1 MNIVGM
7 LGLIASL
14 ALLIYL
20 TMKGINIIVAAL
32 LSSIVVALTGGLN
45 LQNALLDNYMTGFTD
60 YFASWFLVFLLG
72 AIFGKIIQETKA
84 ADSIA
89 HWTKEK
95 LGAKR
100 AVFAVVA
107 AAAIMTYGGVSLF
120 VVGFA
125 VYPIAVSLFQ
135 AANLPHRFIP
145 AALVFGSISF
155 TMTAPGSPEIQNII
169 PTEFFDTAPTAG
181 GVIGV
186 LSALLVMVTGGWW
199 LGRMVK
205 KASDNGEEFSLPYG
219 PSNEAKE
226 ETAAAVEAEESE
238 PEHDPDPEH
247 QQKLPN
253 IFLAFAPLVL
263 VIIIL
268 NVLSQFI
275 DPTSS
280 LLIALTAGIAL
291 ACVSMSKYLQAFWDY
306 LATGTQNA
314 LVALANTCAVVG
326 FGSVAAQVAA
336 FDTVVD
342 GLVNMPGPPL
352 LGLAIG
358 VTVICAITGSASG
371 GLGIALPILAPIYMA
386 QGLNPGDMHRISALA
401 SGGIDSLPH
410 NGYVVTT
417 IRVIS
422 GETHKRSYKPIFF
435 VSVIV
440 PCIVLF
446 LAVMAYSI
454 F

>member
-1 MNIVGM
+1 METLSMI
-7 LGLIASL
+7 GLIVSL
-14 ALLIYL
+14 VLLIYL
-20 TMKGINIIVAAL
+20 TLKGINIIVAAIL
-32 LSSIVVALTGGLN
+32 CSIILAVTGGLN
-45 LQNALLDNYMTGFTD
+45 LQTAMMENYMDGFTD
-60 YFASWFLVFLLG
+60 YFSSWFLVFLLG
-72 AIFGKIIQETKA
+72 AIFGKVMQETKS

-89 HWTKEK
+89 HWIKST

-125 VYPIAVSLFQ
+125 VYPIAVSLFR

-169 PTEFFDTAPTAG
+169 PTDFFETRPTAG
-181 GVIGV
+181 GFIGV
-186 LSALLVMVTGGWW
+186 ICALLIMIVGAMW

-205 KASDNGEEFSLPYG
+205 KAVDNGEEFSLP
-219 PSNEAKE
+219 STSLSHKE
-226 ETAAAVEAEESE
+226 SAATITELEQNNDSK
-238 PEHDPDPEH
+238 PK
-247 QQKLPN
+247 QTLPN
-253 IFLAFAPLVL
+253 IILAIIPLISVIVL
-263 VIIIL
+263 LNIL
-268 NVLSQFI
+268 SSFFN
-275 DPTSS
+275 PTVA
-280 LLIALTAGIAL
+280 LLIALTVGITLTCTMMYKFLKVFWESL
-291 ACVSMSKYLQAFWDY
+291 AIGAQD
-306 LATGTQNA
+306 A

-326 FGSVAAQVAA
+326 FGSVAAQVSV
-336 FDTVVD
+336 FENLVQ

-358 VTVICAITGSASG
+358 VTVICGITGSASG
-371 GLGIALPILAPIYMA
+371 GLGIALPTLAPIYLA
-386 QGLNPGDMHRISALA
+386 QGLDPGAMHRVSALA
-401 SGGIDSLPH
+401 SGGLDSLPH

-417 IRVIS
+417 VRVIC

-435 VSVIV
+435 LSV
-440 PCIVLF
+440 VLPSVVML
-446 LAVMAYSI
+446 LAVLLYSI